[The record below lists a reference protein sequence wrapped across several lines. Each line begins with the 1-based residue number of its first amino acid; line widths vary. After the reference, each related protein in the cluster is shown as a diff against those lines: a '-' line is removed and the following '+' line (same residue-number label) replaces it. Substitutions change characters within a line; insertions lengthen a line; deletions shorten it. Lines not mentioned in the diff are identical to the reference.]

1 MTATAQTYPSPG
13 MVDVIVDVAS
23 QIDHALN
30 NAVETVKAAAIRHET
45 GIMIT
50 RIGPGRYIVRAHP
63 AVPFGLIRQ
72 QHN

>member
-1 MTATAQTYPSPG
+1 MSATAQTYRSAG
-13 MVDVIVDVAS
+13 IVDVSVDDAS

-30 NAVETVKAAAIRHET
+30 NAVETVKAAAIGHRT

-50 RIGPGRYIVRAHP
+50 RIGPGPYILRAHP
-63 AVPFGLIRQ
+63 EVPFGLIRQ